1 MIQEQEV
8 PKYHRQKKNNIS
20 KSNRKS
26 KHKHQY
32 EECLIQYKNDFIKKT
47 IVTKLSSYCTV
58 CGKIGR
64 RFDENKTIVKDYK
77 REIDSPFPRYKC
89 TSIISGDELYERYR
103 DKMPVFFVK
112 NIYNDKYIELE
123 GNCNSEGE

>member
-1 MIQEQEV
+1 MIQENEI
-8 PKYHRQKKNNIS
+8 PKYLKSTKSDIS

-26 KHKHQY
+26 KHKHHY

-64 RFDENKTIVKDYK
+64 RFDEDKTIVKDYK
-77 REIDSPFPRYKC
+77 REMDSPFPRYKC
-89 TSIISGDELYERYR
+89 TSIITGDELYERYR
-103 DKMPVFFVK
+103 DKMPVFFVDD
-112 NIYNDKYIELE
+112 IYKEKYVDLE
-123 GNCNSEGE
+123 QNCNSEGE